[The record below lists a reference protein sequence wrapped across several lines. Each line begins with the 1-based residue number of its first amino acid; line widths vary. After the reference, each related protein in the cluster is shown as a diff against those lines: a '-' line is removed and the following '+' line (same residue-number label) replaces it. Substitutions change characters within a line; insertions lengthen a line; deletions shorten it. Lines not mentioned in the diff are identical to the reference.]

1 MVSSEIFA
9 PAYLQRKLN
18 KSDPSPR
25 LTSISDYVAHLDGYT
40 VIPGGWVNHNYRQ
53 FGIQLADSIAGGAY
67 SFTMTV
73 IILLCINGLALV
85 LPILRLRAD
94 DLDEVMGIDEAE
106 IGEFAVS
113 KSNRTDSST
122 FADGYSMIMS
132 RVTEMWNL

>member
-1 MVSSEIFA
+1 VVSSEIFA

-53 FGIQLADSIAGGAY
+53 LGIQLADSIAGGAY